1 MTDAFRHCMDLLR
14 AGDRELYLSLLFAP
28 EDKRRALAALH
39 AFNLETARI
48 RDLVSEPMPG
58 EIRLQWWREVVEG
71 SRDGEARQNPVAG
84 ELLAAIEAFNLP
96 RAALVNLLDA
106 RVFDLYD
113 DPMPDR
119 ATLEGYL
126 GETVSAL
133 FQLSAQVLADGVD
146 PRAADAAG
154 HAGVAHG
161 MVSIIKRMPLDRA
174 RGRAMIPTDVLAAAG
189 IDPVGWVAGSDSA
202 AMARAVTIL
211 VEIGREHLE
220 KAEAAIAETDKVLRP
235 AFLPLCE
242 CTPTFNKAARRSAAP
257 WETPI
262 SSSPVASYLRVVMRA
277 IRS

>member
-1 MTDAFRHCMDLLR
+1 MSDDFRHCMDLLR
-14 AGDRELYLSLLFAP
+14 TGDRELYLSVLFAP

-84 ELLAAIEAFNLP
+84 ELLVAIEAFNLP
-96 RAALVNLLDA
+96 RAALTGLVDA

-119 ATLEGYL
+119 VTLEGYL

-133 FQLSAQVLADGVD
+133 FQLSAQVLADGAD
-146 PRAADAAG
+146 PRTADAAG
-154 HAGVAHG
+154 HAGVALG
-161 MVSIIKRMPLDRA
+161 IVSIIRRMPLDRA
-174 RGRAMIPTDVLAAAG
+174 RGRVMIPTDILAAAG
-189 IDPVGWVAGSDSA
+189 IDSAGWVAGSDA
-202 AMARAVTIL
+202 VAMTRAVAIL
-211 VEIGREHLE
+211 VEVGRDHLE
-220 KAEAAIAETDKVLRP
+220 KAEAAISETDKMVRP

-242 CTPTFNKAARRSAAP
+242 CAPAFNKSTKTSMTP
-257 WETPI
+257 WEKPI
-262 SSSPVASYLRVVMRA
+262 SQSPVASYLRLVTRA

>member
-1 MTDAFRHCMDLLR
+1 MTDDFRHCMDLLR
-14 AGDRELYLSLLFAP
+14 ADDRERYLSVLFAP
-28 EDKRRALAALH
+28 EDKRPALAALH

-71 SRDGEARQNPVAG
+71 ARDGEARQNPVASA
-84 ELLAAIEAFNLP
+84 LLAAIEAFNLP
-96 RAALVNLLDA
+96 RVALANLLDA

-126 GETVSAL
+126 GETVSVL
-133 FQLSAQVLADGVD
+133 FQLSAQVLAGGAD

-154 HAGVAHG
+154 HGGVAYG
-161 MVSIIKRMPLDRA
+161 IVSIIRRMPVDRA
-174 RGRAMIPTDVLAAAG
+174 RGRVMIPADVLAAAG
-189 IDPVGWVAGSDSA
+189 IDPAGWAAGADSA
-202 AMARAVTIL
+202 AMARAVAIL
-211 VEIGREHLE
+211 IEIGREHLE
-220 KAEAAIAETDKVLRP
+220 KAEAAVSQTDKALRS

-242 CTPTFNKAARRSAAP
+242 CAPVFNKAARSSATP
-257 WETPI
+257 WERPI
-262 SSSPVASYLRVVMRA
+262 SLSPVASFLRVVTRA

>member
-1 MTDAFRHCMDLLR
+1 MDLLR
-14 AGDRELYLSLLFAP
+14 TGDRELYLSLLFAP

-39 AFNLETARI
+39 DFNLETARI

-71 SRDGEARQNPVAG
+71 LRDGEARHNPVAS

-96 RAALVNLLDA
+96 RAALANLLDA

-126 GETVSAL
+126 GETVSVL
-133 FQLSAQVLADGVD
+133 FQLSAQVLAAGAD
-146 PRAADAAG
+146 PHTADAAG
-154 HAGVAHG
+154 HAGVAYG
-161 MVSIIKRMPLDRA
+161 IVSIIRRMPLDRA
-174 RGRAMIPTDVLAAAG
+174 RGRVMIPTDILAAAG
-189 IDPVGWVAGSDSA
+189 LNPAGWVAGSDPA
-202 AMARAVTIL
+202 AMVRAVAIL

-220 KAEAAIAETDKVLRP
+220 KAEAAISATAKALRP

-242 CTPTFNKAARRSAAP
+242 CAPAFAKTTRPSAAP
-257 WETPI
+257 WERPI
-262 SSSPVASYLRVVMRA
+262 SPSPVASYLRVVTRA

>member
-1 MTDAFRHCMDLLR
+1 MDLLR
-14 AGDRELYLSLLFAP
+14 TGDRELYLSLLFAP
-28 EDKRRALAALH
+28 EDKRPALAALH

-48 RDLVSEPMPG
+48 RDIVSEPMPG

-71 SRDGEARQNPVAG
+71 SRDGEASQNPVAG
-84 ELLAAIEAFNLP
+84 ELLAAIEAYSLP
-96 RAALVNLLDA
+96 RAAFTNLLDA

-133 FQLSAQVLADGVD
+133 FQMSAQVLAEGPD
-146 PRAADAAG
+146 PQTTDAAG
-154 HAGVAHG
+154 HGGVAHG
-161 MVSIIKRMPLDRA
+161 IVSIFRRMPLDRA
-174 RGRAMIPTDVLAAAG
+174 RGRVMIPADVLAAAG
-189 IDPVGWVAGSDSA
+189 LDPAGWVEGSDTA
-202 AMARAVTIL
+202 AMAGAVAIM

-220 KAEAAIAETDKVLRP
+220 KAEAAILAIEKPLRP

-242 CTPTFNKAARRSAAP
+242 CAPAFAKAAKPHAAP
-257 WETPI
+257 WARPI
-262 SSSPVASYLRVVMRA
+262 SPSPVASYLRVVRRA